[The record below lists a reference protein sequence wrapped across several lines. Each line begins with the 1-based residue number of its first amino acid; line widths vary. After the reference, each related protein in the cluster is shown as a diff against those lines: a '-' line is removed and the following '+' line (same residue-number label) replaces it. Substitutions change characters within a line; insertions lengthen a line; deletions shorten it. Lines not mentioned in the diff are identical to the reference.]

1 MIQLRTDKLTT
12 NQKPESA
19 KTNSSTGERENSHL
33 CKLLLTFTLYD
44 LRFTNAYVYK

>member
-19 KTNSSTGERENSHL
+19 KTNSSTGERENSPR
-33 CKLLLTFTLYD
+33 LLLSFVQIFINFYTI
-44 LRFTNAYVYK
+44 